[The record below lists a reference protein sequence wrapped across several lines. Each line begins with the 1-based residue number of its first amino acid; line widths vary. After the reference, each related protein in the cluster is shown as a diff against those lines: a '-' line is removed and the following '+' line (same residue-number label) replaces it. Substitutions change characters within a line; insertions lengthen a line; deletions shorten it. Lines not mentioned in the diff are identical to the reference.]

1 MDTLVWIA
9 VGVLVLAAL
18 AATLVALNRSW
29 GSFPRD
35 ARYQPRSGPSAPGAS
50 SLPPAQPLP
59 PTTEDAPEGL
69 VPILNPLVRRS
80 AAQALARGGTATRYI
95 VQQGDELFF
104 DFRQIDDP
112 AKRRQAY
119 DMMRGLNNGQD
130 IDFRATVQLIGELF
144 GK

>member
-9 VGVLVLAAL
+9 IGVLVLAAL
-18 AATLVALNRSW
+18 AATMYALNRSR

-50 SLPPAQPLP
+50 SLQPNAPTPAD
-59 PTTEDAPEGL
+59 DAPEGL

-119 DMMRGLNNGQD
+119 EMMRGLNNGQD